1 MPRRT
6 TCCESRAVRQPGK
19 KKLVVVNVGVH
30 LKLSLPGPIS
40 GRFVIGPDVGRGPG
54 QTVANPD
61 LWQRARSADMR
72 YTGSVSNAFVQSLAH
87 NFEQTLRLMETALT
101 DCPDELWQTDLWP
114 DEAPTAPTPHGGLH
128 GSAPWFLGYHAL
140 NTLDYDLAGEF
151 EPWAPP
157 QPFDD
162 NTYGFPN
169 RRFTKPELLGYV
181 DWCRGRVRQTLDGL
195 TEEMAARP
203 LPSAHRYHGM
213 LFAVIVGS
221 MPLHV
226 VEHASQIRQFL
237 TAAGLTVQPMPGDRG
252 YTG

>member
-1 MPRRT
+1 MSQRT
-6 TCCESRAVRQPGK
+6 TCG
-19 KKLVVVNVGVH
+19 
-30 LKLSLPGPIS
+30 S
-40 GRFVIGPDVGRGPG
+40 GRLRASRPGRSTGTGHAGFGYPRR
-54 QTVANPD
+54 VAASGGD
-61 LWQRARSADMR
+61 
-72 YTGSVSNAFVQSLAH
+72 SVPL
-87 NFEQTLRLMETALT
+87 E
-101 DCPDELWQTDLWP
+101 WP
-114 DEAPTAPTPHGGLH
+114 DEAPAGPTPHGGLH
-128 GSAPWFLGYHAL
+128 GSASWFLGYHAL

-157 QPFDD
+157 QPFDE

-169 RRFTKPELLGYV
+169 RRFTKRELLGYV

-195 TEEMAARP
+195 TEEMADRP

-221 MPLHV
+221 MPLHL

-237 TAAGLTVQPMPGDRG
+237 TAAGVTVQPMPGDRG